1 MPAEQPPHLDFA
13 ADFRVGD
20 WMVEPSLDRLSR
32 EGTTLRL
39 RPQLMDLLVL
49 LAQYAG
55 KTVSKDT
62 ILEKV
67 WQGQH
72 VAESGM
78 TRCIAELRQ
87 ALDDD
92 ARDPRM
98 LQTIPKRGYRL
109 VAPVAYVATPACL
122 DAGPLPERLES
133 GAAAAQP
140 LPRRSS
146 WRAGWA
152 MGSVLSVTLL
162 LAVAWG
168 VTGWTKAP
176 VLAERDTVLLAG
188 FTNTTGDSAFDSTLR
203 LALAVNLGQAPFLH
217 ILPDDHVRTA
227 LTLSGRPVSQPVVGA
242 VALDLCRREGAAVL
256 LAGSISRLGTHY
268 AIGIEATA
276 CRTAESIGRELVEVE
291 RKEAVLAALEAA
303 ALRLRRRLGESRAS
317 LRQYGV
323 PIVRATTSSLDALQA
338 VTAGDVN
345 RDHARGEEA
354 LQDYRRATDLD
365 PQFALAWARRG
376 AAAKSL
382 GLTDEAVPA
391 FRKAYE
397 LRHRASEPERFYILG
412 HYFRS
417 VADEP
422 DTAVDTYRTWQ
433 RVYPGSAVPATNL
446 ASIFV
451 NTFGRYEEA
460 LPDAREA
467 VRLAPYSSVA
477 ARMLVLAYLGSN
489 HAAEARQALQ
499 EATSRGVGDAA
510 WHELAFQCAYLDG
523 NEAAMR
529 EHVRWAAEHPA
540 AEAAM
545 TRNLALAAASAGRL
559 NESRRLWAAASTAA
573 ARAMPPIRQAEVRLW
588 EAETEAL
595 LGDPQRARLA
605 ADAAVA
611 LHPQPAT
618 MLDAAGSLALAG
630 DTGRA
635 AGLIDDAN
643 RRIEPGICSR
653 PVWLFVSRALVD
665 AGARRFDRATV
676 RLADAAPFER
686 GREYAMAPLGAR
698 ALITSAAGRHS
709 EAAVAY
715 RQVLELRAVHPLA
728 PWVNVARLG
737 LARALRDSGDIAASR
752 AAYGAILDS
761 LRSADADA
769 PVLTAAQRELAA
781 LRIR

>member
-242 VALDLCRREGAAVL
+242 VALDLSRREGAAVL

-376 AAAKSL
+376 AAAMAR
-382 GLTDEAVPA
+382 GLTDDGAPA
-391 FRKAYE
+391 FRKAY
-397 LRHRASEPERFYILG
+397 
-412 HYFRS
+412 
-417 VADEP
+417 
-422 DTAVDTYRTWQ
+422 
-433 RVYPGSAVPATNL
+433 
-446 ASIFV
+446 
-451 NTFGRYEEA
+451 
-460 LPDAREA
+460 
-467 VRLAPYSSVA
+467 
-477 ARMLVLAYLGSN
+477 
-489 HAAEARQALQ
+489 
-499 EATSRGVGDAA
+499 
-510 WHELAFQCAYLDG
+510 
-523 NEAAMR
+523 
-529 EHVRWAAEHPA
+529 
-540 AEAAM
+540 
-545 TRNLALAAASAGRL
+545 
-559 NESRRLWAAASTAA
+559 
-573 ARAMPPIRQAEVRLW
+573 
-588 EAETEAL
+588 
-595 LGDPQRARLA
+595 
-605 ADAAVA
+605 
-611 LHPQPAT
+611 
-618 MLDAAGSLALAG
+618 
-630 DTGRA
+630 
-635 AGLIDDAN
+635 
-643 RRIEPGICSR
+643 
-653 PVWLFVSRALVD
+653 
-665 AGARRFDRATV
+665 
-676 RLADAAPFER
+676 
-686 GREYAMAPLGAR
+686 
-698 ALITSAAGRHS
+698 
-709 EAAVAY
+709 
-715 RQVLELRAVHPLA
+715 
-728 PWVNVARLG
+728 
-737 LARALRDSGDIAASR
+737 
-752 AAYGAILDS
+752 
-761 LRSADADA
+761 
-769 PVLTAAQRELAA
+769 
-781 LRIR
+781 

>member
-1 MPAEQPPHLDFA
+1 
-13 ADFRVGD
+13 
-20 WMVEPSLDRLSR
+20 
-32 EGTTLRL
+32 
-39 RPQLMDLLVL
+39 
-49 LAQYAG
+49 
-55 KTVSKDT
+55 
-62 ILEKV
+62 
-67 WQGQH
+67 
-72 VAESGM
+72 
-78 TRCIAELRQ
+78 
-87 ALDDD
+87 
-92 ARDPRM
+92 
-98 LQTIPKRGYRL
+98 
-109 VAPVAYVATPACL
+109 
-122 DAGPLPERLES
+122 
-133 GAAAAQP
+133 
-140 LPRRSS
+140 
-146 WRAGWA
+146 
-152 MGSVLSVTLL
+152 
-162 LAVAWG
+162 
-168 VTGWTKAP
+168 
-176 VLAERDTVLLAG
+176 
-188 FTNTTGDSAFDSTLR
+188 
-203 LALAVNLGQAPFLH
+203 
-217 ILPDDHVRTA
+217 
-227 LTLSGRPVSQPVVGA
+227 
-242 VALDLCRREGAAVL
+242 
-256 LAGSISRLGTHY
+256 
-268 AIGIEATA
+268 
-276 CRTAESIGRELVEVE
+276 
-291 RKEAVLAALEAA
+291 
-303 ALRLRRRLGESRAS
+303 
-317 LRQYGV
+317 
-323 PIVRATTSSLDALQA
+323 
-338 VTAGDVN
+338 
-345 RDHARGEEA
+345 
-354 LQDYRRATDLD
+354 
-365 PQFALAWARRG
+365 
-376 AAAKSL
+376 
-382 GLTDEAVPA
+382 
-391 FRKAYE
+391 
-397 LRHRASEPERFYILG
+397 
-412 HYFRS
+412 
-417 VADEP
+417 
-422 DTAVDTYRTWQ
+422 
-433 RVYPGSAVPATNL
+433 
-446 ASIFV
+446 
-451 NTFGRYEEA
+451 
-460 LPDAREA
+460 
-467 VRLAPYSSVA
+467 
-477 ARMLVLAYLGSN
+477 MLVLAYLGSN